1 MRTIRIFYS
10 WQSDVVKSRQIIK
23 KSIQATIEKLKDKY
37 GYDIVID
44 EGARDVPGAPSID
57 RTIFEK
63 IDKCDVFVCDVTPI
77 AKLGQKEI
85 PNPNVMTELG
95 YALAKVG
102 ENQVV
107 FVAMSGDWNHNYMPF
122 DIRNRRIGTL
132 GQGMIA
138 IWTLKLKRLSIMP
151 LNIDK

>member
-77 AKLGQKEI
+77 AKLGQRKFLTQ
-85 PNPNVMTELG
+85 ML
-95 YALAKVG
+95 
-102 ENQVV
+102 
-107 FVAMSGDWNHNYMPF
+107 
-122 DIRNRRIGTL
+122 
-132 GQGMIA
+132 
-138 IWTLKLKRLSIMP
+138 
-151 LNIDK
+151 